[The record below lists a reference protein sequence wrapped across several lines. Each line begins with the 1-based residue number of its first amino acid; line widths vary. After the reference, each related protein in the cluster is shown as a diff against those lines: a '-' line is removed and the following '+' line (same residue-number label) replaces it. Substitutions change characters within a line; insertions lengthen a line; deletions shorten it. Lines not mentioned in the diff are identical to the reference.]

1 MTKKSVSS
9 SKKIGLIFAVL
20 NSAFALGF
28 WLYIKDEYDF
38 AHSFIF
44 SLLLLVPLL
53 GAYHIFSIQ
62 EMIPEVKLSTLKQFP
77 ETGTQ
82 FNEFLVHLP
91 FLLRGVGLT
100 LLIVALAR
108 PQSSLSW
115 QNTSTEGI
123 DIVIAMDI
131 SASMLAQDFN
141 PNRLESSKEVAV
153 NFIEARP
160 NDRVGLVVYEGESF
174 TQCPLTTDHRVLV
187 NLFKD
192 VKTGIVQGGTAIG
205 MGLGTAVN
213 RLKESDARS
222 KVIILL
228 TDGDNNAGSIAP
240 LTAAEI
246 AREFGIRVYT
256 IGVGSKGR
264 ALSPVAVY
272 PDGRYKYDYVE
283 VNIDEETLKEI
294 ADMTDGAYF
303 RATDEKALAKIYGQ
317 IDKLEKTKINV
328 TEHSRKAEEYYI
340 FALIGSI
347 LLFAEFLFGK
357 TLIQTL
363 P

>member
-1 MTKKSVSS
+1 MNRGRT
-9 SKKIGLIFAVL
+9 IALTFAVL
-20 NSAFALGF
+20 TVLVSVGLWLWFKDQYSFAYPILF
-28 WLYIKDEYDF
+28 
-38 AHSFIF
+38 
-44 SLLLLVPLL
+44 LLLLIIPLL
-53 GAYHIFSIQ
+53 GAYHVFALPGKS
-62 EMIPEVKLSTLKQFP
+62 PRVKLSSLGQFP
-77 ETGTQ
+77 DDGL
-82 FNEFLVHLP
+82 FLNEILINIP
-91 FLLRGVGLT
+91 FLLRGIGLA
-100 LLIVALAR
+100 LVIIALAR

-131 SASMLAQDFN
+131 SASMLAQDFS
-141 PNRLESSKEVAV
+141 PNRLESSKEVAID
-153 NFIEARP
+153 FIEARP
-160 NDRVGLVVYEGESF
+160 NDRIGLVVYEGESF

-192 VKTGIVQGGTAIG
+192 VKTGMVEGGTAIG
-205 MGLGTAVN
+205 MGLATAVN
-213 RLKESDARS
+213 RLRDSDAKS

-283 VNIDEETLKEI
+283 VNIDEETMKEV
-294 ADMTDGAYF
+294 ASLTDGAYF
-303 RATDEKALAKIYGQ
+303 RATDEKALAKIYGK
-317 IDKLEKTKINV
+317 IDQLEKTKINV
-328 TEHSRKAEEYYI
+328 TEHSRKAEEYYM
-340 FALIGSI
+340 FALMGS
-347 LLFAEFLFGK
+347 LLLLGEFFFRQTAL
-357 TLIQTL
+357 QTL

>member
-1 MTKKSVSS
+1 MSRSRNISIV
-9 SKKIGLIFAVL
+9 FAVL
-20 NSAFALGF
+20 TTLAAAGLWLGF
-28 WLYIKDEYDF
+28 YRSYSF
-38 AHSFIF
+38 AHPEVFF
-44 SLLLLVPLL
+44 LLLVIPLL
-53 GAYHIFSIQ
+53 GIYHVIILPSKT
-62 EMIPEVKLSTLKQFP
+62 PKVRLPSLGQFP
-77 ETGTQ
+77 EEGLVL
-82 FNEFLVHLP
+82 NEVLINVP
-91 FLLRGVGLT
+91 FLLRGLGLA
-100 LLIVALAR
+100 LVIMALAR

-115 QNTSTEGI
+115 QNTSTDGI

-131 SASMLAQDFN
+131 SASMLAQDFS
-141 PNRLESSKEVAV
+141 PNRLESSKEVAID
-153 NFIEARP
+153 FIEARP
-160 NDRVGLVVYEGESF
+160 NDRIGLVVYEGESF

-192 VKTGIVQGGTAIG
+192 VKTGMVEGGTAIG
-205 MGLGTAVN
+205 MGLATAVN
-213 RLKESDARS
+213 RLRESDAKS

-294 ADMTDGAYF
+294 AAMTDGAYF
-303 RATDEKALAKIYGQ
+303 RATDEKALAKIYGR
-317 IDKLEKTKINV
+317 IDKMEKTKINV
-328 TEHSRKAEEYYI
+328 TEHSRKSEEYYL

-347 LLFAEFLFGK
+347 LLLAEYFFR
-357 TLIQTL
+357 TTVIQTL